1 MAFTPQNDS
10 GTVAGANAYGSL
22 AGFKTYHDDRGNS
35 YAAYTDQE
43 LQEAIVSATDY
54 LDGRWDFVGVRLT
67 EDQTT
72 EWPRRDA
79 EDNQGYV
86 RTGIPVDVIEAT
98 YEYALISAAAVAA
111 GSSLDPTPDRD
122 SSGSAVVSKME
133 KVGPIAESKTL
144 ASSGTY
150 TPPEYPVADRKLARL
165 VVSPGFADRG

>member
-43 LQEAIVSATDY
+43 LQEAIVAATDF
-54 LDGRWDFVGVRLT
+54 LDYRWTFVGVRLSD
-67 EDQTT
+67 DQAT

-79 EDNQGYV
+79 EDAQGYV
-86 RTGIPVDVIEAT
+86 KTGVPTEVVEAT
-98 YEYALISAAAVAA
+98 YEYALLAAAATAA

-122 SSGSAVVSKME
+122 SSGSAVMAKRE
-133 KVGPIAESKTL
+133 KVGPIEESKTL
-144 ASSGTY
+144 AGSGTY
-150 TPPEYPVADRKLARL
+150 VPPEYPVADRKLRGL
-165 VVSPGFADRG
+165 VSGSGWADRG